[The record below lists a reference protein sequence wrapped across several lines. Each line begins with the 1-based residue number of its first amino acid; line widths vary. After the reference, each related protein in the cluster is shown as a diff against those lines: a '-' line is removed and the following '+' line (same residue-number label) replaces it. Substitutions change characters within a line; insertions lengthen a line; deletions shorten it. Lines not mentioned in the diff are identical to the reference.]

1 MWGKKCNC
9 EGKWLLLESELKPIL
24 LLGQRLEA
32 LETSLSSLRGTVN
45 AKLSGETIKKNT
57 TRQKNQQDYRQ
68 FTPEEQ
74 EFLAGLPEHELERI
88 KNIVSDQE

>member
-24 LLGQRLEA
+24 LLAQRLET

-45 AKLSGETIKKNT
+45 AKLSGEPVQKVKKKQSPEEF
-57 TRQKNQQDYRQ
+57 REL
-68 FTPEEQ
+68 TPEEQ
-74 EFLAGLPEHELERI
+74 EFINSLPPHELERLN
-88 KNIVSDQE
+88 KSDDEEE